1 MPEIL
6 RTGLILTAGQKSVVS
21 IWREKASGP
30 LHLIHLG
37 YGAGSFLVPQIVKP
51 FLSKRTAETSS
62 QFFLHNCN
70 NIGNVSSAQN
80 DTQLPD
86 DGQEGENNFENG
98 YIIVMA
104 IILSV
109 ASIYYAF
116 FCCSRR
122 QIQKSP
128 NDQIEAIKTAK
139 EIFNFSSC
147 SPGHPY
153 YAAMILAFL
162 VIWFYISAGGQ
173 MIFANYLYSYCRD
186 MLCLDK
192 DQAADIQSMF
202 WIGFTAGRFAGFVV
216 AMWAPMKILIFIEAG
231 GNLISALVL
240 FFNPRDVMIVKGFSL
255 ISGFFVGPLYPSGV
269 AWANRY
275 ITMTGLAYTIT
286 LIGASLAGVS
296 FTVAIGWYFEHK
308 GPGAIWYFVIG
319 YSCVACVTAIMMH
332 LVARTRGDKYERE
345 EDRDEGNGGP
355 EGCKEET
362 NYTGELQTAD
372 I

>member
-192 DQAADIQSMF
+192 DHAADIQSMF
-202 WIGFTAGRFAGFVV
+202 WIGFTAGRFMGFV
-216 AMWAPMKILIFIEAG
+216 AAIWIPMKILIFIEAG
-231 GNLISALVL
+231 GNLMSAVVL
-240 FFNPRDVMIVKGFSL
+240 FFNPGNATVVKIFAL
-255 ISGFFVGPLYPSGV
+255 ISGFFVGPLYPSGI

-286 LIGASLAGVS
+286 LIGGSLAGVS